1 MKEDNQILLDSLLN
15 DSSFKNWAT
24 KNNKNDIVFWNAWIE
39 NNPDKIDIAFDAR
52 AIILGISFEKNTIH
66 EDRVNE
72 KLDLVLDR
80 IKKSDGATVIDLPK
94 KQFESNIKRFAAVA
108 ATVLVFMVLTF
119 NMLDSSQDIVHKTAF
134 GETIDLKLPDG
145 TSVVL
150 NGNSEL
156 RYNKENP
163 RDVSL
168 KGEAYFKVKPK
179 YSTQAKFW
187 VNTED
192 LRVEVYGTQFNVN
205 TRNKKTDVVLDE
217 GSIHLLLKNG
227 SSEKMLPGEYVS
239 YSSENQI
246 VTHDKVS
253 DELPYALRRGETYT
267 FNKMKLGEV
276 MKYIEHTYGIP
287 SEFDDKALENKIISG
302 GIPNENLEIC
312 LMAIQKA
319 TGVKII
325 TKEHTLLIYKQ

>member
-1 MKEDNQILLDSLLN
+1 M
-15 DSSFKNWAT
+15 
-24 KNNKNDIVFWNAWIE
+24 
-39 NNPDKIDIAFDAR
+39 
-52 AIILGISFEKNTIH
+52 
-66 EDRVNE
+66 
-72 KLDLVLDR
+72 
-80 IKKSDGATVIDLPK
+80 
-94 KQFESNIKRFAAVA
+94 AAVML
-108 ATVLVFMVLTF
+108 TLIVLTF
-119 NMLDSSQDIVHKTAF
+119 NMISSSQEVVHKTAF

-150 NGNSEL
+150 NGNSEI

-179 YSTQAKFW
+179 YSTHAKFW

-227 SSEKMLPGEYVS
+227 TSEKMLPGEFVS
-239 YSSENQI
+239 YSDKNKI
-246 VTHDKVS
+246 VTHKVVNE
-253 DELPYALRRGETYT
+253 ELPYALRRGETYM

-287 SEFDDKALENKIISG
+287 SEYGDAALEGKIISG
-302 GIPNENLEIC
+302 GIPSENLEIC

-319 TGVKII
+319 TGIKIV
-325 TKEHTLLIYKQ
+325 TKEHTLLIFNQ

>member
-1 MKEDNQILLDSLLN
+1 MKEDNQSLLDSLLN
-15 DSSFKNWAT
+15 DSSFKNWAI
-24 KNNKNDIVFWNAWIE
+24 KSNKNDIVFWNAWIE
-39 NNPDKIDIAFDAR
+39 NNSDEIETVYDAR
-52 AIILGISFEKNTIH
+52 AIILGISFEKNTID

-80 IKKSDGATVIDLPK
+80 IKRSDGATISDIPK
-94 KQFESNIKRFAAVA
+94 KRFGSNVKRFVAVAAVA
-108 ATVLVFMVLTF
+108 LVFMAPTF
-119 NMLDSSQDIVHKTAF
+119 NVFDSSQDVVHKTAF

-145 TSVVL
+145 TLVVL
-150 NGNSEL
+150 NGNSEI

-179 YSTQAKFW
+179 YSTHAKFW

-239 YSSENQI
+239 YSNKSQI
-246 VTHDKVS
+246 VTRNIVS
-253 DELPYALRRGETYT
+253 DELPYALRRGETYM

-276 MKYIEHTYGIP
+276 MKYIEHTYGMP
-287 SEFDDKALENKIISG
+287 SEFDDKALQEKVISG
-302 GIPNENLEIC
+302 GIPSENLEIC

-319 TGVKII
+319 TGIKII
-325 TKEHTLLIYKQ
+325 TKESTLLIFNQ